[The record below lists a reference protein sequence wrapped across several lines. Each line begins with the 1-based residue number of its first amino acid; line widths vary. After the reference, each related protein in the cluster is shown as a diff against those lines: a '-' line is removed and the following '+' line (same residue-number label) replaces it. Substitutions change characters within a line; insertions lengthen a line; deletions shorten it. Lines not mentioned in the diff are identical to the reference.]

1 MSIRFPYWNA
11 CEKVGRP
18 QSLEVAVKVASR
30 EDTRS
35 PKIQIFAKSC
45 TWRQDE
51 IEPSPGEPFQ
61 VWETFFEASPSRLT
75 NPLLASSSAGSAA
88 RLSCCSNIDH
98 SDVNEPMD
106 LTLSV
111 SSPLN

>member
-11 CEKVGRP
+11 CERVGRP

-75 NPLLASSSAGSAA
+75 NPLLASASAGSAA
-88 RLSCCSNIDH
+88 RSSCCTKMVARDGI
-98 SDVNEPMD
+98 EPPTPAFSG
-106 LTLSV
+106 LRS
-111 SSPLN
+111 